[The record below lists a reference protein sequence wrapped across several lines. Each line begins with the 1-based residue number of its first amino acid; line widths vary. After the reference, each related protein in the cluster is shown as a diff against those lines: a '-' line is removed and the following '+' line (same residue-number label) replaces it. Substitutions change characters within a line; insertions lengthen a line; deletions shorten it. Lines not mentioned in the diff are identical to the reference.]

1 MQNLIKILFL
11 ASKEY
16 DPDKHC
22 GVVVEQTDPISGI
35 KTLSEPCTRSLTCKV
50 YNSFVFKK
58 NFISN
63 FKILI

>member
-35 KTLSEPCTRSLTCKV
+35 KTLSETCTSSLKFKV
-50 YNSFVFKK
+50 
-58 NFISN
+58 
-63 FKILI
+63 